1 MTHHA
6 RCLFVNSHKSTVY
19 ISLHM
24 NDILDRCF
32 LLVLVACKWP
42 SIYNFAFGLE
52 VFAIIFVAPHQLLH
66 TPPPPDLHVIDHVP
80 NHHQPVKAAW
90 STHGASTCTC
100 SPLLRNAPSAWCS
113 SKYCGK
119 DSSKLLQVL
128 HVPSCALFSEPPF
141 DRFINVSLLQPLQTP
156 A

>member
-1 MTHHA
+1 
-6 RCLFVNSHKSTVY
+6 
-19 ISLHM
+19 M

-80 NHHQPVKAAW
+80 NHHQPVKAP
-90 STHGASTCTC
+90 HGASPICPPAVSFSETHPQCGAAQSTAERLPQN
-100 SPLLRNAPSAWCS
+100 PLTI
-113 SKYCGK
+113 
-119 DSSKLLQVL
+119 LQVL
-128 HVPSCALFSEPPF
+128 L
-141 DRFINVSLLQPLQTP
+141 
-156 A
+156 